1 MHLADRSE
9 ENLWLELVVSS
20 PVLFVTNDFG
30 PRAGGI
36 ETFVIGLIERRPFG
50 QTIVY
55 TSAQSGSEEYDK
67 AWKSQFGVT
76 VIRDRSKIL
85 LPTPRVARNLS
96 RIIKE
101 SNINVAAFGA
111 AAPLGLLSGSIKRAG
126 VQKTVALTHGH
137 EVWWA
142 KVFPFNLAM
151 RAIGASIDSLTYL
164 GDFTQRAI
172 SKSLSKESAQ
182 KMVKIAPGIDVDHFC
197 PQDSTALRK
206 ELGVENKRV
215 IVSVG
220 RLVHRKG
227 QDHLIQAMP
236 EILKSVPDAHILM
249 VGQGPYLSY
258 LKQLV
263 EKLDLVDHVSFIGRI
278 QYNQLPQYIC
288 AGDIFAMPSRS
299 RFFGLEVEGLGI
311 VYLEASACGLP
322 VIAGSSGGAP
332 DAVVNGVTG
341 FVVDGENDQEIASAA
356 INLLKD
362 IDGAKAMGQAGREW
376 IIENWRWEIWSKR
389 FNQLL
394 E

>member
-1 MHLADRSE
+1 MELA
-9 ENLWLELVVSS
+9 VSS

-55 TSAQSGSEEYDK
+55 TSAQTSSEEYDM
-67 AWKSQFGVT
+67 AWKSEFGVT
-76 VIRDRSKIL
+76 VIRDRAKIL

-101 SNINVAAFGA
+101 SNIQVAAFGA
-111 AAPLGLLSGSIKRAG
+111 AAPLGLLSPSIKRAG

-142 KVFPFNLAM
+142 KVFPFN
-151 RAIGASIDSLTYL
+151 RALRKIGTSVDSLTYL

-182 KMVKIAPGIDVDHFC
+182 KLIKIAPGIDVDHFI
-197 PQDSTALRK
+197 PQDASGLRS
-206 ELGVENKRV
+206 ELKLENKRV

-227 QDHLIQAMP
+227 QDHLIQSMP
-236 EILKSVPDAHILM
+236 EILKSVPNAHILM
-249 VGQGPYLSY
+249 VGQGPYLSH
-258 LKQLV
+258 LKKLV
-263 EKLDLVDHVSFIGRI
+263 QDLNLVDHVSFIGRI
-278 QYNQLPQYIC
+278 QFAQLPQYIC
-288 AGDIFAMPSRS
+288 AGDIFVMPSRS

-332 DAVVNGVTG
+332 DAVLDGITG
-341 FVVDGENDQEIASAA
+341 IVVDGENNQEIAAAA
-356 INLLKD
+356 IKLLLD
-362 IDGAKAMGQAGREW
+362 IDGAKAMGLAGREW
-376 IIENWRWEIWSKR
+376 IIENWRWEIWSQR
-389 FNQLL
+389 FNNLL
-394 E
+394 Q